1 MDLKQYVSE
10 VKDWPSAGVSFKDI
24 TTIMDNGEA
33 YGYATDQ
40 IVEYAKEKNI
50 DPIILFREIQD
61 SIDISNSKAKEII
74 DLDDFSELI
83 L

>member
-10 VKDWPSAGVSFKDI
+10 VQDWPKPGVSFKDI

-40 IVEYAKEKNI
+40 IVKYAKI
-50 DPIILFREIQD
+50 VT
-61 SIDISNSKAKEII
+61 
-74 DLDDFSELI
+74 LI
-83 L
+83 LW

>member
-10 VKDWPSAGVSFKDI
+10 VQDWPKPGVSFKDI

-40 IVEYAKEKNI
+40 IVKYAKDRNV
-50 DPIILFREIQD
+50 
-61 SIDISNSKAKEII
+61 DIVVGLKQE
-74 DLDDFSELI
+74 DLLLAVQLRTQWELD
-83 L
+83 LHL

>member
-10 VKDWPSAGVSFKDI
+10 VQDWPTPGVNFKDI

-40 IVEYAKEKNI
+40 IVDYAKN
-50 DPIILFREIQD
+50 R
-61 SIDISNSKAKEII
+61 NV
-74 DLDDFSELI
+74 DLVVGPVSYTHLR
-83 L
+83 LPTNTVTCRSRWSPYH

>member
-10 VKDWPSAGVSFKDI
+10 VQDWPKPGVSFKDI

-40 IVEYAKEKNI
+40 IVKYAKDRNV
-50 DPIILFREIQD
+50 
-61 SIDISNSKAKEII
+61 DIVVGPE
-74 DLDDFSELI
+74 DLLLAVQLRTQWELD
-83 L
+83 LHL